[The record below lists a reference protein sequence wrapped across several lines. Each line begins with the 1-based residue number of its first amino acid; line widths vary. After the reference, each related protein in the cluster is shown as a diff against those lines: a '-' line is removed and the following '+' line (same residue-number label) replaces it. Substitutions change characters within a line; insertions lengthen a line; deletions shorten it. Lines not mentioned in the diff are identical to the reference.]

1 MCNANSNQCLVSTQ
15 YMLHIITVITNITNS
30 FKQFINIY
38 NVLQNMLGTVPALQ
52 NDGLTYTSTKLTRV
66 FMTIGS
72 YHIDLHCQVF

>member
-15 YMLHIITVITNITNS
+15 YMLHIIIVITNITNS

-52 NDGLTYTSTKLTRV
+52 NYGLTYTSAKLTGV